1 MPTLTCNVPAHSTH
15 TSTPSLPPQP
25 VKTSD
30 ADEKKGYVMKELFET
45 ERSFLTV
52 LHLISQ
58 EFFNA
63 LCELINAEDVQL
75 IFSTAKVCAI
85 SLVYKSVI
93 KVIQALPVLFYT
105 VGKGSS

>member
-1 MPTLTCNVPAHSTH
+1 
-15 TSTPSLPPQP
+15 
-25 VKTSD
+25 
-30 ADEKKGYVMKELFET
+30 MKELFET

-75 IFSTAKVCAI
+75 IFSTAKVI
-85 SLVYKSVI
+85 YYIIEIRESVYGD
-93 KVIQALPVLFYT
+93 LYL
-105 VGKGSS
+105 